1 MRKGFNFYRS
11 YYDVF
16 KELPKKDKLDFIE
29 ALLDRQFTGIE
40 PSLTGIAN
48 FAYLSQKHSI
58 DSQIKGFEDKTGVK
72 LTPCQ
77 GGSKEGYKDPSQ
89 QEKVKEKEKVQD
101 VNTRKARFYE
111 SLTEY
116 IGQYKKE
123 TLRDF
128 FEYWSEHGKNDKKMR
143 FEKEKSFSI
152 SRRLKRWTKNDFN
165 KTENSEEEKGKGLG
179 GFSMMEMYENGNN

>member
-77 GGSKEGYKDPSQ
+77 GGAKAGYEDPLQ

-165 KTENSEEEKGKGLG
+165 KTENPEEEKGKGLG

>member
-77 GGSKEGYKDPSQ
+77 GGSKEASKDPSQ

-165 KTENSEEEKGKGLG
+165 KTENPEEEKGKGLG